1 MGREIFE
8 EAYRHFAQ
16 EGQRYEYG
24 RGDVALKNHSPN
36 GRSDTSRTERD
47 MDGDGLR
54 GVDCSS
60 LVWRGLRNAGYNVG
74 TEPFATSKLF
84 NGHQATPYARQ
95 HFDVVS
101 AADASRPHGALQ
113 EGDIIMFR
121 SKHGQHVG
129 IFRGYDAQGNIQ
141 FFGSQVSTGP
151 ALVTTGTRPGGYWNG
166 GDFEIVGALR
176 AKPEFQVRKPL
187 HEPGAAGVATS
198 APQRPGETRSPGER
212 DIAPSTAAL
221 ELGSRGDDV
230 RKLQADLAR
239 LGYGSQPGRALQ
251 INGEFD
257 ALTAAAV
264 SRFQGD
270 RQLRID
276 GVADAQTLHAIRQD
290 IHASAPGTSLDQPA
304 HPDHE
309 LYRQALGAVRQ
320 LDAQHQRDS
329 GEHSENL
336 AAALTVAARR
346 EGLTRI
352 DHVILSEDK
361 AHTYA
366 VQGEIDSP
374 LKRIADV
381 PTAEAAVTSVKGSSA
396 SLETMSI
403 LGEEQQMQERH
414 FHFVDVI
421 KERHAEHRAEHETHE
436 AHHQLPP
443 RMTHER

>member
-8 EAYRHFAQ
+8 EAYRHFTQ

-24 RGDVALKNHSPN
+24 RGDISLKNHSPN
-36 GRSDTSRTERD
+36 RRSDTSRTEKD
-47 MDGDGLR
+47 LDGDGLR

-84 NGHQATPYARQ
+84 NGNQATSYARQ

-101 AADASRPHGALQ
+101 ASDASRPNGKLQ

-129 IFRGYDAQGNIQ
+129 IFRGYDAQGDIQ

-187 HEPGAAGVATS
+187 HEPGTAETAAS
-198 APQRPGETRSPGER
+198 ASRGSAETRNQRER
-212 DIAPSTAAL
+212 EAVSSSAAL
-221 ELGSRGDDV
+221 EPGARGTKV
-230 RKLQADLAR
+230 EKLQADLVR
-239 LGYGSQPGRALQ
+239 LGYGNRSGSALPVD
-251 INGEFD
+251 GEFGP
-257 ALTAAAV
+257 LTAAAI
-264 SRFQGD
+264 SQFQED
-270 RQLRID
+270 RHFRVD
-276 GVADAQTLHAIRQD
+276 GVADAQTLDAIHQG
-290 IHASAPGTSLDQPA
+290 IHAGAAGTQLDHA
-304 HPDHE
+304 THPDHE

-329 GEHSENL
+329 GQHSENL
-336 AAALTVAARR
+336 AAALTVAARH
-346 EGLTRI
+346 EGLTKI

-361 AHTYA
+361 AHMYA

-374 LKRIADV
+374 LKRIAGV
-381 PTAEAAVTSVKGSSA
+381 HTSEAAATPVKGSSE
-396 SLETMSI
+396 SLEMLSSI
-403 LGEEQQMQERH
+403 IDDQKAQLERH
-414 FHFVDVI
+414 EHIVEVI
-421 KERHAEHRAEHETHE
+421 KERRAERAAGHE
-436 AHHQLPP
+436 AHHQGSP

>member
-8 EAYRHFAQ
+8 EAYRHFTQ
-16 EGQRYEYG
+16 EGRRYEYG

-36 GRSDTSRTERD
+36 GRSDTSRTEKD

-60 LVWRGLRNAGYNVG
+60 LVWRGLRNAGYDVG

-101 AADASRPHGALQ
+101 ATDASKPHGALQ

-187 HEPGAAGVATS
+187 HGPGAADAAASTAQHSTEARNPRERDVASPGVALEPGA
-198 APQRPGETRSPGER
+198 RGE
-212 DIAPSTAAL
+212 
-221 ELGSRGDDV
+221 DV
-230 RKLQADLAR
+230 RRLQADLNR
-239 LGYGSQPGRALQ
+239 LGYGQVQGRALPS
-251 INGEFD
+251 NGEFD
-257 ALTAAAV
+257 TLTAAAL
-264 SRFQGD
+264 SRFQED
-270 RQLRID
+270 RQLRAN
-276 GVADAQTLHAIRQD
+276 GVADAQTLHAIHHD
-290 IHASAPGTSLDQPA
+290 IHAGTAGAQLDQA
-304 HPDHE
+304 THPDHE
-309 LYRQALGAVRQ
+309 LYKQALGAVQR
-320 LDAQHQRDS
+320 LDAQQQRSS
-329 GEHSENL
+329 GQHSENL
-336 AAALTVAARR
+336 AAALTVAARH
-346 EGLTRI
+346 EGLTKI

-374 LKRIADV
+374 LKRITGV
-381 PTAEAAVTSVKGSSA
+381 PTSEAAATPVKGSSA
-396 SLETMSI
+396 SLEMLSS
-403 LGEEQQMQERH
+403 LVDDQKAQLERH
-414 FHFVDVI
+414 GHIMEVI
-421 KERHAEHRAEHETHE
+421 KEHRAERQAERE
-436 AHHQLPP
+436 AHHQGAP